1 MLSPKSESA
10 RSVSVRLPGVSR
22 LTFGAGVKKRLME
35 SAANDSMVFPS
46 SIFGGMSQSAVC
58 RLPSA
63 RPKSFDFVFYSI
75 RRSISR
81 FFYAFHL
88 FL

>member
-46 SIFGGMSQSAVC
+46 SIFGGMVSVG

-75 RRSISR
+75 RRRISR

>member
-46 SIFGGMSQSAVC
+46 SIFGGMSQSAVGTAEK
-58 RLPSA
+58 L
-63 RPKSFDFVFYSI
+63 
-75 RRSISR
+75 R
-81 FFYAFHL
+81 FR
-88 FL
+88 FLLY